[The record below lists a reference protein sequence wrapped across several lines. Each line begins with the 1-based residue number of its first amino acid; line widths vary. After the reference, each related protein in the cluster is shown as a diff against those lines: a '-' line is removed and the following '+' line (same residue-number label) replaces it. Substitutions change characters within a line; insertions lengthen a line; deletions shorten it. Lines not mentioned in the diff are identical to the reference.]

1 MCARVK
7 RRDGLGHRPSDKRQR
22 GKKPIAEKCKLLGA
36 MFQKALHY
44 DMVPVYD
51 LVMDYWI
58 NWEQLGIV
66 HLPSFVLGT
75 IAIVLLP
82 GPNSLYVLTT
92 ASQSGWRPG
101 VWASLGIVAGDSVL
115 ILAVVLGAASLLHSS
130 PTLFMV
136 LRLVGAVYLLWIGWG
151 LIQIAWQRYLGRE
164 QIKATSMGGRLLQM
178 HPFIAALGLS
188 LTNPKAIFFF
198 ISFFT
203 QFVDPEFPNPAI
215 SFLFLA
221 IILQVISIT
230 YLTSLILAGQG
241 LVGIFRRHPRWTA
254 TLWFVVGLL
263 FCAFAVRL
271 VLSDQVVF

>member
-1 MCARVK
+1 
-7 RRDGLGHRPSDKRQR
+7 
-22 GKKPIAEKCKLLGA
+22 
-36 MFQKALHY
+36 
-44 DMVPVYD
+44 
-51 LVMDYWI
+51 MDYWI

-130 PTLFMV
+130 PTLFLV

-151 LIQIAWQRYLGRE
+151 LIQIAWQRYWGRE

-203 QFVDPEFPNPAI
+203 QFVDPEFPNPAL
-215 SFLFLA
+215 SFLYLA
-221 IILQVISIT
+221 AILQIISVS
-230 YLTSLILAGQG
+230 YLTILIWAGQG
-241 LVGIFRRHPRWTA
+241 LVERFKRHPQWA
-254 TLWFVVGLL
+254 AGLWLVVGLL
-263 FCAFAVRL
+263 FIAFAVRL
-271 VLSDQVVF
+271 VLSDHVTF

>member
-1 MCARVK
+1 
-7 RRDGLGHRPSDKRQR
+7 
-22 GKKPIAEKCKLLGA
+22 
-36 MFQKALHY
+36 
-44 DMVPVYD
+44 
-51 LVMDYWI
+51 MDYWI

-115 ILAVVLGAASLLHSS
+115 ILAV
-130 PTLFMV
+130 
-136 LRLVGAVYLLWIGWG
+136 
-151 LIQIAWQRYLGRE
+151 
-164 QIKATSMGGRLLQM
+164 
-178 HPFIAALGLS
+178 
-188 LTNPKAIFFF
+188 
-198 ISFFT
+198 
-203 QFVDPEFPNPAI
+203 

>member
-1 MCARVK
+1 LCARVK

-58 NWEQLGIV
+58 NWEQLG
-66 HLPSFVLGT
+66 
-75 IAIVLLP
+75 
-82 GPNSLYVLTT
+82 
-92 ASQSGWRPG
+92 
-101 VWASLGIVAGDSVL
+101 
-115 ILAVVLGAASLLHSS
+115 LGAASLLHSS
-130 PTLFMV
+130 PTLFLV

-151 LIQIAWQRYLGRE
+151 LIQIAWQRYWGRE

-241 LVGIFRRHPRWTA
+241 LVGIFRRPMDRNIVVCCWSTFLCFCS
-254 TLWFVVGLL
+254 TL
-263 FCAFAVRL
+263 
-271 VLSDQVVF
+271 SIE

>member
-1 MCARVK
+1 LCARVK

-66 HLPSFVLGT
+66 HLPSFILGT

-101 VWASLGIVAGDSVL
+101 VWASLGI
-115 ILAVVLGAASLLHSS
+115 
-130 PTLFMV
+130 
-136 LRLVGAVYLLWIGWG
+136 
-151 LIQIAWQRYLGRE
+151 
-164 QIKATSMGGRLLQM
+164 MGGRLLQM

>member
-1 MCARVK
+1 
-7 RRDGLGHRPSDKRQR
+7 
-22 GKKPIAEKCKLLGA
+22 

-66 HLPSFVLGT
+66 HLPSFILGT

-130 PTLFMV
+130 PTLFLV

-151 LIQIAWQRYLGRE
+151 LIQIAWQRYWGRE

-203 QFVDPEFPNPAI
+203 QFVMICN
-215 SFLFLA
+215 SGLRRL
-221 IILQVISIT
+221 LQEHH
-230 YLTSLILAGQG
+230 
-241 LVGIFRRHPRWTA
+241 RRH
-254 TLWFVVGLL
+254 LL
-263 FCAFAVRL
+263 HKSPL
-271 VLSDQVVF
+271 VSTPPNCPQPEKHHVSLAE

>member
-1 MCARVK
+1 
-7 RRDGLGHRPSDKRQR
+7 
-22 GKKPIAEKCKLLGA
+22 
-36 MFQKALHY
+36 
-44 DMVPVYD
+44 
-51 LVMDYWI
+51 
-58 NWEQLGIV
+58 
-66 HLPSFVLGT
+66 
-75 IAIVLLP
+75 
-82 GPNSLYVLTT
+82 
-92 ASQSGWRPG
+92 
-101 VWASLGIVAGDSVL
+101 LGIVAGDSVL

-151 LIQIAWQRYLGRE
+151 LIQIAWQRYWGRE